1 MTVERF
7 RRHMIGSLGGKP
19 EQENENE
26 NEKEGGGRKEKNDK
40 QIKVSRSGL
49 NISWGLRGWAG
60 ERRPP

>member
-1 MTVERF
+1 
-7 RRHMIGSLGGKP
+7 MIGSLGGKP
-19 EQENENE
+19 EQENE